1 MQSVRT
7 VAALLTE
14 IFNPLKHTA
23 MKKIYLLL
31 TVALAAALAP
41 TAGRAQGG
49 DVLVPEQSVMGMNA
63 LPHRVH
69 YPIRN
74 AGFSFEAPVTVSE
87 GATLYIMRGDEVLAE
102 SPLV

>member
-1 MQSVRT
+1 
-7 VAALLTE
+7 
-14 IFNPLKHTA
+14 

-87 GATLYIMRGDEVLAE
+87 SENSTLSLTRYQPSVNSLPSSSSR
-102 SPLV
+102 S